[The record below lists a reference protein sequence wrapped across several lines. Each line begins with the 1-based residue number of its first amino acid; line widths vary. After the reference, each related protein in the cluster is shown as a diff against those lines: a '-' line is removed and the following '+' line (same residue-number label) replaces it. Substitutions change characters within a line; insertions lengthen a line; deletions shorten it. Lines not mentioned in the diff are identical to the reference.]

1 MTQPVYLDHAA
12 TTPVRD
18 EVMAAMAPYFGPRF
32 GNPSSV
38 HRWGRE
44 ARVALDEARE
54 RLAACLGAHADEVCF
69 TSGGTE
75 GDNFAILGVFRTLRA
90 QGRNAAITTP
100 IEHKAV
106 LAAVHQIVHEGG
118 EERIVRVTPDG
129 LVDMTHFAERLDE
142 RVAVAS
148 VMWVNNEVGV
158 IQDVPAL
165 AAKAK
170 AAGAVFHTDAVQAFG
185 KVSINA
191 NSTPFDL
198 LTISGHK
205 IGAPKGIGALF
216 IRRDTPLEPMFH
228 GGSQDRG
235 RRPGTENVAF
245 AVGLATAAE
254 LLIAEHEAEHARMQM
269 LQAMFERGLHERI
282 PDVIIHA
289 ANAPRA
295 PHITNMSIPGTSS
308 ESMLMALDLRG
319 IACSAGSAC
328 QSGSVSASHVL
339 SAMGVAPDVANAALR
354 LSFGCLSTEA
364 CVQRTLD
371 VLATLAEKSRVG
383 KAASAACAF
392 TPVEF

>member
-1 MTQPVYLDHAA
+1 MTQFVYLDHAA

-18 EVMAAMAPYFGPRF
+18 EVMAAMAPYFGARF

-54 RLAACLGAHADEVCF
+54 RLAACLGAQADEVCF

-75 GDNFAILGVFRTLRA
+75 GDNFAILGVFRTLRT
-90 QGRNAAITTP
+90 QGRDAAITTP

-106 LAAVHQIVHEGG
+106 LAAVHQVAHEGG
-118 EERIVRVTPDG
+118 EERLVRVTRDG
-129 LVDMTHFAERLDE
+129 LVDRVHFADLLDE

-158 IQDVPAL
+158 VQDVPAL
-165 AAKAK
+165 AAQAK

-185 KVSINA
+185 KLSINA
-191 NSTPFDL
+191 KHTPFDL

-228 GGSQDRG
+228 GGSQNRG

-254 LLIAEHEAEHARMQM
+254 LLLAEHEAEHARLSTMRSVLEQ
-269 LQAMFERGLHERI
+269 GLRDRI
-282 PDVIIHA
+282 PDVIIHGDG
-289 ANAPRA
+289 APRA
-295 PHITNMSIPGTSS
+295 PHITNVSIPGTSS

-339 SAMGVAPDVANAALR
+339 NAMGVSPDIANAALR
-354 LSFGCLSTEA
+354 LSLGCLSTDA
-364 CVQRTLD
+364 DMQRTLD
-371 VLATLAEKSRVG
+371 VLTALAEKARVG

-392 TPVEF
+392 ESIEF